1 MADSKKYHVSK
12 RADDNKW
19 IVKLE
24 KGEKVIKTFNTKDEA
39 LDYVKKLADNQDA
52 SIAFHASKGANK
64 GKIRKIQLIKLTSI
78 FLIPCFKF
86 FNEQIK
92 RTCLTLKDT
101 HFPRQQERRYSSLV
115 RHVFILFQNKSGHR
129 QMIALFSGMNL
140 IS

>member
-1 MADSKKYHVSK
+1 MNKGDHIMADSKKYHVSK

-64 GKIRKIQLIKLTSI
+64 GKIRKI
-78 FLIPCFKF
+78 
-86 FNEQIK
+86 
-92 RTCLTLKDT
+92 
-101 HFPRQQERRYSSLV
+101 
-115 RHVFILFQNKSGHR
+115 
-129 QMIALFSGMNL
+129 
-140 IS
+140 